1 MNSNNTGIIFDIQ
14 RFSVHDGPGIRTTVF
29 MKGCPMRCKWCHNP
43 EGLSEKF
50 KLRYM
55 EKLCIGCGACG
66 SACPQGVHGFYEKKH
81 TIDRAGCTLC
91 GKCIEACPAGAL
103 SVCGYEISPDEL
115 IKKINADADFYEK
128 DGGVTFSG
136 GEALMQADFI
146 AEVSKRLKE
155 ENAVPSVVID
165 TSGYVP
171 WVNIEKTIPWCDLYL
186 YDIKAFDENRHI
198 NGTGVSNKIILENLI
213 KLDDTGAKI
222 WIRIPVIDGINA
234 DLQEMRRICDFIGH
248 LKNVLKVT
256 LMPYNTLGIDKYKT
270 LGIEYPDNPLK
281 TISSEDMLAYKQ
293 IFNCFNII

>member
-1 MNSNNTGIIFDIQ
+1 MNSSKTGKIFDIQ

-55 EKLCIGCGACG
+55 EKLCIGCGACL
-66 SACPQGVHGFYEKKH
+66 SACPQGAHGFDGKEH

-103 SVCGYEISPDEL
+103 SVCGYEISPDDL
-115 IKKINADADFYEK
+115 IQKINADADFYGN

-136 GEALMQADFI
+136 GEALLQADFI
-146 AEVSKRLKE
+146 AGVSKRLKE

-171 WVNIEKTIPWCDLYL
+171 WMNIEKTIPWCDLYL
-186 YDIKAFDENRHI
+186 YDIKAFNENMHI
-198 NGTGVSNKIILENLI
+198 KGTGVSNKIILENLI
-213 KLDDTGAKI
+213 KLDDAGAKS

-234 DLQEMRRICDFIGH
+234 DLQEMRQICDFIGH
-248 LKNVLKVT
+248 LKNVFKVT
-256 LMPYNTLGIDKYKT
+256 MMPYHTLGIDKYKT
-270 LGIEYPDNPLK
+270 LGLNYPVDSFK
-281 TISSEDMLAYKQ
+281 TISNEDMLTYKQ
-293 IFNCFNII
+293 IFSGLNII